1 MAKDVRPII
10 AMAGLLVV
18 AQLMALAL
26 APAFAATTG
35 PVFEDTT
42 DPLNSLLYILLILG
56 FTALILL
63 IVRLRR
69 GNAVKYVILGAMFF
83 TMLLVFYLPFYLL
96 FWGLLSPT
104 VNASWADPLA
114 TLEALVISAALT
126 YALAKYPEWYLV
138 DAVGISV
145 AAGVTAIL
153 GISFAILPA
162 LLLLV
167 GLAVY
172 DAISVYK
179 TKHMVTLA
187 DAVATQRLPILIV
200 VPKSR
205 GYSFLRQKSI
215 KEQIASGEEREAM
228 FMGLGDVIIPGI
240 LVVSAFASLADGVA
254 RGRLPNVLVLGMA
267 GHLVVALVTLLGTLI
282 GFAFLMRY
290 VVRGNPQAGL
300 PLLNSGAILGYL
312 LSYLAVYRDFT
323 FGVVLG

>member
-10 AMAGLLVV
+10 AMAAILVF
-18 AQLMALAL
+18 AQIMALAL
-26 APAFAATTG
+26 APAFAANTQ
-35 PVFEDTT
+35 PVFENPE
-42 DPLNSLLYILLILG
+42 DPVNSLLYILLILV
-56 FTALILL
+56 FTGLILL

-69 GNAVKYVILGAMFF
+69 QNMIRYVILGAMFL

-96 FWGLLSPT
+96 FLSLNSP
-104 VNASWADPLA
+104 WADPLA
-114 TLEALVISAALT
+114 TLEAVVISGALT

-145 AAGVTAIL
+145 ASGVTAIL

-162 LLLLV
+162 LLLLI

-187 DAVATQRLPILIV
+187 DAATTQRLPIMIV
-200 VPKSR
+200 IPRRR
-205 GYSFLRQKSI
+205 GYSFLRQKGL

-240 LVVSAFASLADGVA
+240 LVVSSFVSLADRSA
-254 RGRLPNVLVLGMA
+254 SVLGI
-267 GHLVVALVTLLGTLI
+267 GGNLVVALVTIIGTLA
-282 GFAFLMRY
+282 GFGMLMRF
-290 VVRGNPQAGL
+290 VMGGNPQAGL
-300 PLLNSGAILGYL
+300 PLLNSGAIAGYL
-312 LSYLAVYRDFT
+312 LAYLAVYRDLG
-323 FGVVLG
+323 FGIG

>member
-1 MAKDVRPII
+1 VAKDVRPIA
-10 AMAGLLVV
+10 AMAALLVI
-18 AQLMALAL
+18 AQLAALAL
-26 APAFAATTG
+26 APAFASTTG
-35 PVFEDTT
+35 PVFQDTED
-42 DPLNSLLYILLILG
+42 PFNSLLYILLILV
-56 FTALILL
+56 FTGIILL
-63 IVRLRR
+63 VVRLRR
-69 GNAVKYVILGAMFF
+69 GNAVKFVILGAMFL

-96 FWGLLSPT
+96 FRSWDATGTSPIPDLFAQIEGA
-104 VNASWADPLA
+104 VL
-114 TLEALVISAALT
+114 SAALT

-200 VPKSR
+200 IPKAR
-205 GYSFLRQKSI
+205 GYSFLRQRSLKA
-215 KEQIASGEEREAM
+215 QIASGEEREAM
-228 FMGLGDVIIPGI
+228 FMGLGDIIIPGV
-240 LVVSAFASLADGVA
+240 LVVSAFVSLANAVSK
-254 RGRLPNVLVLGMA
+254 GRLPDVSVLGVT
-267 GHLVVALVTLLGTLI
+267 GNLVVALVTLLGTLL
-282 GFAFLMRY
+282 GFTLLMRY
-290 VVRGNPQAGL
+290 VMKGNPQAGL
-300 PLLNSGAILGYL
+300 PLLNTGAILGYL
-312 LSYLAVYRDFT
+312 VSYYAVYRDLT

>member
-1 MAKDVRPII
+1 
-10 AMAGLLVV
+10 MAGLLVV
-18 AQLMALAL
+18 AQLAALAL
-26 APAFAATTG
+26 APAFSATTG

-42 DPLNSLLYILLILG
+42 DPLNSLLYIVLILA
-56 FTALILL
+56 FTGLILL
-63 IVRLRR
+63 VVRLRR

-96 FWGLLSPT
+96 FNAYLYPT
-104 VNASWADPLA
+104 TNAAWADPLA
-114 TLEALVISAALT
+114 TLEAAVISAVLT

-162 LLLLV
+162 LLLLI

-200 VPKSR
+200 IPKTR
-205 GYSFLRQKSI
+205 RYSFLRQKSL
-215 KEQIASGEEREAM
+215 KQQIASGEEREAM

-240 LVVSAFASLADGVA
+240 LVVSSFISLGN
-254 RGRLPNVLVLGMA
+254 RGATVLGV
-267 GHLVVALVTLLGTLI
+267 GGNLVVALVTIVGTLV
-282 GFAFLMRY
+282 GFAMLMRY
-290 VVRGNPQAGL
+290 VMRGNPQAGL

-312 LSYLAVYRDFT
+312 ASYYAVYRDLT

>member
-1 MAKDVRPII
+1 MAKDLRPVV
-10 AMAGLLVV
+10 AMGGLLVV
-18 AQLMALAL
+18 AQLVALVL
-26 APAFAATTG
+26 APAYNVTPGLG
-35 PVFEDTT
+35 PVFENPN
-42 DPLNSLLYILLILG
+42 DPLNSLIYIVLILA
-56 FTALILL
+56 FTGVILF

-69 GNAVKYVILGAMFF
+69 QNVMKYLILFAMFF

-96 FWGLLSPT
+96 FTYLGSP
-104 VNASWADPLA
+104 WADPLA
-114 TLEALVISAALT
+114 TLEGVVIGAALT

-162 LLLLV
+162 LLLLI

-187 DAVATQRLPILIV
+187 DAVTTQRLPIMIV
-200 VPKSR
+200 VPRHR
-205 GYSFLRQKSI
+205 GYSFLRQRSL

-240 LVVSAFASLADGVA
+240 LVVSSFISLASRNVTVGGLAGNLLVA
-254 RGRLPNVLVLGMA
+254 LATLAGTVLGFS
-267 GHLVVALVTLLGTLI
+267 L
-282 GFAFLMRY
+282 LMRF
-290 VVRGNPQAGL
+290 VMRGNPQAGL
-300 PLLNSGAILGYL
+300 PLLNAGAILGYL
-312 LSYLAVYRDFT
+312 LSYLLVYGDLT